1 MRVTIDASPGEVALS
16 VEEAVRAVAAA
27 AVSDGGRE
35 DDIRERIAKAVGAE
49 KLSVEAREK
58 SDWAVVVDAEEQALE
73 LYSKVMKLAESRIV
87 ALLQDAAS
95 EADINRYLDKLKR

>member
-35 DDIRERIAKAVGAE
+35 DDIRERIAKAVGAG
-49 KLSVEAREK
+49 KLSVETREK
-58 SDWAVVVDAEEQALE
+58 SDWAVFSDAEKQAVE
-73 LYSKVMKLAESRIV
+73 LYDKVMQQAIERIV
-87 ALLQDAAS
+87 AVLEDAAS
-95 EADINRYLDKLKR
+95 KADTSRYLDKLKG